1 MGGVFLLGRYCAK
14 NILSEVIGTL
24 YIVRIFY
31 SLVVFVVLFYILPL
45 FYHNDFLHEC
55 IKYSFILCVFGAAN
69 ISGLADFLGKNKI
82 IGPFASLP
90 WLFVSIYIIWEYYI
104 GSISNNQYSSVSIV
118 ISYTS
123 GFVISLLVQYS
134 ICWHFFEKTKIK
146 LFSYKKLIF
155 NEVGGFFSLIFYRN
169 HTQGYCQFLWICI

>member
-1 MGGVFLLGRYCAK
+1 MFKKFIHIASGPIMGQGVFFLLTLFLAFKGLTPEVANISIAIGVLSLIQWCADGGGVFLLGRYCAK

-69 ISGLADFLGKNKI
+69 
-82 IGPFASLP
+82 
-90 WLFVSIYIIWEYYI
+90 
-104 GSISNNQYSSVSIV
+104 
-118 ISYTS
+118 
-123 GFVISLLVQYS
+123 
-134 ICWHFFEKTKIK
+134 
-146 LFSYKKLIF
+146 
-155 NEVGGFFSLIFYRN
+155 
-169 HTQGYCQFLWICI
+169 